1 MRALGTDDLIAVL
14 GMQAA
19 PVPRHAAVRRLC
31 LALVVGGVVA
41 LGLLLATLG
50 VRPDIAAASATAP
63 FWMKW
68 MFTLSLVA
76 AGIAVVGRLG
86 QPDGRIGWTGA
97 VLATPFAIV
106 AMMAVGELML
116 APEQLRKGLILGQ
129 TAPRCAVSILVL
141 SAPVF
146 AACVWAFRRQAP
158 TRLRRAGAAAGVL
171 SGALGAAVYAFSC
184 PESSAAF
191 MITWYTGG
199 ILAAGVL
206 GGLVGPRLLR
216 W

>member
-1 MRALGTDDLIAVL
+1 MPTDDLIAVL

-19 PVPRHAAVRRLC
+19 PVPPHAAVRRLC
-31 LALVVGGVVA
+31 LGLLAGGLVA
-41 LGLLLATLG
+41 FCLLLATLG
-50 VRPDIAAASATAP
+50 IRPDIAAASATAP

-68 MFTLSLVA
+68 IFTLSLTG
-76 AGIAVVGRLG
+76 AGIALVHRLG
-86 QPDGRIGWTGA
+86 RPDGRVGWAGL

-141 SAPVF
+141 SVPVF
-146 AACVWAFRRQAP
+146 AACVWAFRRLAP
-158 TRLRRAGAAAGVL
+158 TRLRLAGAAAGVL

-206 GGLVGPRLLR
+206 GGLAGPRLLR